1 MGKHRI
7 DVQTWPRREHFEFF
21 GRMDDPYF
29 GLTAKADFTKCQ
41 IEARR
46 DGASFFL
53 YSLHK
58 ILRAANAIAEFR
70 CRVEG
75 GEVYEYDLVGVSSTI
90 GREDGSFGFGYF
102 PYVEDRA
109 AFVRIAAAEVERV
122 KNASGLCL
130 DVQEDRRDLIY
141 YSSLPWIDFSDLKHP
156 GSLSGDRSVPRIT
169 TGRLVPSEGRLLM
182 SVSVHLN
189 HGLADGRHVAQ
200 FFRLL
205 EML

>member
-1 MGKHRI
+1 M
-7 DVQTWPRREHFEFF
+7 
-21 GRMDDPYF
+21 
-29 GLTAKADFTKCQ
+29 
-41 IEARR
+41 
-46 DGASFFL
+46 
-53 YSLHK
+53 
-58 ILRAANAIAEFR
+58 
-70 CRVEG
+70 
-75 GEVYEYDLVGVSSTI
+75 YESDLVGVSSTI

-109 AFVRIAAAEVERV
+109 AFVRAAAAEVERV